1 MSVKYDVLIIGG
13 GPAGLSAAVNLR
25 ARNKSVLVLGNQ
37 EHSLKL
43 LKAPL
48 VDNYLGLGGISGR
61 EMAERFLS
69 HAVDSG
75 AEIINAR
82 VNQIYPL
89 KESFQVIT
97 DKNTMFEGSALIL
110 AVGTTTVASLER
122 EAELLGRGVSYCAT
136 CDGMLYRDKEVV
148 VLGYSPQGE
157 EEANFL
163 ADVCRKV
170 SYLPFYR
177 DTGFLKENIA
187 VIAGKPRRIIG
198 QDKVEGIEL
207 SSGDISCNAVFIA
220 RDAIPLEQLLP
231 GLKQEGRFIGVD
243 RLMRTNLQGV
253 FAAGDCTGLP
263 HQIAKAVGE
272 GLTAALS
279 AAKYLEEKQKG

>member
-1 MSVKYDVLIIGG
+1 MSVKYDILIIGG

-25 ARNKSVLVLGNQ
+25 ARAKRVLVIGNQ

-43 LKAPL
+43 LKAPV

-61 EMAERFLS
+61 EMAEKFLS

-75 AEIINAR
+75 AEFINAR

-97 DKNTMFEGSALIL
+97 DNNTMFESSALIL
-110 AVGTTTVASLER
+110 TVGTTTVASLER

-136 CDGMLYRDKEVV
+136 CDGMLYRDKEVA
-148 VLGYSPQGE
+148 VLGYSSHGE

-170 SYLPFYR
+170 YYVPFYR
-177 DTGFLKENIA
+177 NIGFLKENIDL
-187 VIAGKPRRIIG
+187 IAGKPRRIIG

-207 SSGDISCNAVFIA
+207 SSGDINCNAVFIA
-220 RDAIPLEQLLP
+220 RDAVPLEQLLP
-231 GLKQEGRFIGVD
+231 GLRQEGRFIGVD

-272 GLTAALS
+272 GLIAALS